1 MADWKRTAKFL
12 GPLAAG
18 VAGAVWG
25 YRLIASRREAAS
37 EDSESSYISLE
48 ELLMLFRSEDIAHCL
63 GQLGLPTGGKKRE
76 RIDRVID
83 MAALPRG
90 DSAWGVSDVVAAF
103 RPEDLERVCSAL
115 GIETDPEET
124 EETRVKRAASLVAA
138 LQTAKGPAGP

>member
-18 VAGAVWG
+18 VVGAVWG
-25 YRLIASRREAAS
+25 YRLIASRREVAS
-37 EDSESSYISLE
+37 EDSESSYMSLE

-63 GQLGLPTGGKKRE
+63 GQLELPTGGTKRE

-115 GIETDPEET
+115 GIETASEET
-124 EETRVKRAASLVAA
+124 EETRVKRAAFLVAA
-138 LQTAKGPAGP
+138 LRTAKGPAGS